1 MPIVSVQQSPRSTE
15 LKREL
20 VARITQAFTEVYG
33 IQAEAVQVYF
43 SEVDDESWA
52 KGGLLACDR
61 RQAKP
66 GG

>member
-43 SEVDDESWA
+43 AEVDDENWA

-61 RQAKP
+61 KRAHSS
-66 GG
+66 G